1 VCCCRRCCASIA
13 RLVKVH
19 KRLILLSLSCL
30 KMLQDT
36 EALCVV
42 AGERVWQLR
51 VDVHILD
58 HGGNLIDAA
67 ALAAIAALQHFRRPG
82 VCHDVIT
89 HVVLLYL
96 CFC

>member
-1 VCCCRRCCASIA
+1 MHETCANTSYHYICPFCEM
-13 RLVKVH
+13 V
-19 KRLILLSLSCL
+19 
-30 KMLQDT
+30 QDT

-82 VCHDVIT
+82 VSHECKHTFTVA
-89 HVVLLYL
+89 LLFL
-96 CFC
+96 CFF

>member
-1 VCCCRRCCASIA
+1 MIITCTYISQLQCV
-13 RLVKVH
+13 LFETV
-19 KRLILLSLSCL
+19 
-30 KMLQDT
+30 QDT

-42 AGERVWQLR
+42 AGEKVWQLR

-82 VCHDVIT
+82 VCPV
-89 HVVLLYL
+89 
-96 CFC
+96 